1 MAKKTIWCKGAKLM
15 GYVEFIEK
23 IFTGHGICLER
34 INMDFIEIRLKRHY
48 PRQLLNEKIEIL
60 FNQLKQDGRI

>member
-48 PRQLLNEKIEIL
+48 PVSYTHLTLPTILLV
-60 FNQLKQDGRI
+60 

>member
-1 MAKKTIWCKGAKLM
+1 M

-23 IFTGHGICLER
+23 IFTSHGICLER

-48 PRQLLNEKIEIL
+48 PRKLLNEKIEIL